1 MIQHRSISED
11 FSLTGIWASATT
23 RIPFAFDMV
32 AVVVPP
38 AADLPVHI
46 INFPI
51 MRFDQL
57 MLIGSNLF
65 IYFLGEESH
74 LLHLMLMI
82 ARFTPS

>member
-1 MIQHRSISED
+1 
-11 FSLTGIWASATT
+11 
-23 RIPFAFDMV
+23 MV
-32 AVVVPP
+32 AIVMPP
-38 AADLPVHI
+38 ATDLPVHI

-51 MRFDQL
+51 MCFDQL
-57 MLIGSNLF
+57 MLIGSNLY